1 MALGFVTFEGMGYRD
16 PIYAAAEYGFDFL
29 ELQFSYSAVDSELLG
44 REYIT
49 EHADD
54 INAALDETG
63 LDLVMHLP
71 HTMDIG
77 ATSPYMRDG
86 SIEETK
92 ACLRAAENV
101 NAQKCV
107 IHPTS
112 SARLRVWDV
121 EQIQSYILDSI
132 RELHPYA
139 QDRGIDLCMENLYH
153 GPFTIQ
159 RFDRFLAETD
169 CPMTLDTGHA
179 RIAGYDEDDIAEF
192 LEAHGDR
199 VSHIHANDNKEYIT
213 GLDDSINDDHVPT
226 GVGDLDFGTALAPT
240 QNSGWDG
247 TISLE
252 IHTRDLAYIE
262 LAKDRFETMLH

>member
-1 MALGFVTFEGMGYRD
+1 MALGFVTFEGMGMTD
-16 PIYAAAEYGFDFL
+16 PIYAADEYGFDFL

-49 EHADD
+49 QHADE

-77 ATSPYMRDG
+77 ATSPHMRDG

-92 ACLRAAENV
+92 TCLQAAEQV

-121 EQIQSYILDSI
+121 DQIQSYILESI
-132 RELHPYA
+132 TELHPYA

-159 RFDRFLAETD
+159 RFDRFFTETD

-179 RIAGYDEDDIAEF
+179 RIAGYSAEDIANF
-192 LEAHGDR
+192 LDEHGDR
-199 VSHIHANDNKEYIT
+199 VSHIHANDNKGYIT
-213 GLDDSINDDHVPT
+213 GIDDAINDDHSPT

-240 QNSGWDG
+240 QTGWDG

-252 IHTRDLAYIE
+252 IHTRELAYIE
-262 LAKDRFETMLH
+262 LAKQQFETMLH